1 MYNDEL
7 ATYLVSQH
15 VAVVPMCDGCV
26 RNVLRVWA
34 PDRDDQPLDN
44 VKQMTRAEQVA
55 QCGGGGARARTHHLA
70 TVQCPAELHYTHGS
84 SRGGGVAGGGAGQQG
99 V

>member
-15 VAVVPMCDGCV
+15 VVVVPMCDGCV
-26 RNVLRVWA
+26 RNVLRVRA
-34 PDRDDQPLDN
+34 PDRDDQPPDN

-55 QCGGGGARARTHHLA
+55 QCGGGGARARTLHLA
-70 TVQCPAELHYTHGS
+70 TAELHSNHGS
-84 SRGGGVAGGGAGQQG
+84 SRGGGGAGGGAGQQG

>member
-15 VAVVPMCDGCV
+15 VAVVPICDGCV
-26 RNVLRVWA
+26 QNVLRVWA

-55 QCGGGGARARTHHLA
+55 QCGGGGARAQLS
-70 TVQCPAELHYTHGS
+70 E
-84 SRGGGVAGGGAGQQG
+84 
-99 V
+99 